1 MQVEINKELLEEIK
15 IAIEDENTR
24 FIQNRLGELHAADI
38 TSLLY
43 GVNTQEAKYVLDLL
57 ELKIRAEII
66 SLIDEEVQP
75 KFLKFFTSKEIAD
88 LIQFIDSDD
97 AADILLDQENTKR
110 DEIIAQ
116 VKDEEKIKNILDL
129 LRYDE
134 NVAGGLMAKEL
145 ITCNINWTVIQCIE
159 EIRRQAEKVE
169 KIFTLYVVNNANR
182 LLGTISTKKLL
193 LAKDETQISA
203 FFDQNVISVDA
214 NTPQEEVSSIM
225 SKYDL
230 EAIPVVNVKKRLL
243 GRITIDDVVDVIQ
256 EQADLD
262 KQLMSGIS
270 ESVEFNDSVLQ
281 LTRARLPWLIIG
293 MAGGLLGAKLM
304 GFFEDDLR
312 AIPAMAFFIPLITAT
327 GGNVG
332 IQSSSIIVQKLA
344 QHDRFDKNMWQQ
356 FFKSLLVAIINGV
369 AISTIVLIFG
379 VFIQNEIHLPVVVS
393 IALFSVVLLSSFM
406 GTITPLILTKFNIN
420 PALASGPFIT
430 TTNDILGIVV
440 YFSVAHIII

>member
-1 MQVEINKELLEEIK
+1 MQTEINKELLGELK
-15 IAIEDENTR
+15 AAIENEDVN
-24 FIQNRLGELHAADI
+24 FISNSLKEFHAADI

-43 GVNTQEAKYVLDLL
+43 EVDTKEAKYVIDVFDVKL
-57 ELKIRAEII
+57 RAEII

-75 KFLKFFTSKEIAD
+75 KFLKAFTNKEIAD
-88 LIQFIDSDD
+88 LLQYIDSDD
-97 AADILLDQENTKR
+97 AADILLDQDDTSR

-116 VKDEEKIKNILDL
+116 VNDEEKIKNILDL

-145 ITCNINWTVIQCIE
+145 ITCNINWTVKQCIE

-169 KIFTLYVVNNANR
+169 KIYTLYVVNNANR
-182 LLGTISTKKLL
+182 LLGTIATKKLL
-193 LAKDETQISA
+193 LSKEEAPISA

-214 NTPQEEVSSIM
+214 NISKEEVASVM

-230 EAIPVVNVKKRLL
+230 EAVPVVNVKKRLL

-256 EQADLD
+256 EQADLE

-270 ESVEFNDSVLQ
+270 ESVEFNDNVLA

-304 GFFEDDLR
+304 GFFENDLR
-312 AIPAMAFFIPLITAT
+312 AVPAMAFFIPLITAT

-344 QHDRFDKNMWQQ
+344 QHDRFDKNVWQQ
-356 FFKSLLVAIINGV
+356 FFKSLVVALINGI
-369 AISTIVLIFG
+369 AISSIVLVCGF
-379 VFIQNEIHLPVVVS
+379 FIQNDIHLPLVVA
-393 IALFSVVLLSSFM
+393 IALFAVVLLSSFM
-406 GTITPLILTKFNIN
+406 GTITPLVLNRFDIN

-430 TTNDILGIVV
+430 TTNDILGIIV
-440 YFSVAHIII
+440 YFSVAHIFI

>member
-1 MQVEINKELLEEIK
+1 MQVEINKELLEGLRIAVENEDIK
-15 IAIEDENTR
+15 
-24 FIQNRLGELHAADI
+24 FIQKSLGELHAADI

-43 GVNTQEAKYVLDLL
+43 EVNTEEAKYIIDVFEVKL
-57 ELKIRAEII
+57 RAEII

-75 KFLKFFTSKEIAD
+75 KFLKIFSSSEIAN
-88 LIQFIDSDD
+88 LLHYIVSDD
-97 AADILLDQENTKR
+97 AADILLDQDTAKR
-110 DEIIAQ
+110 EEIIAQ
-116 VKDEEKIKNILDL
+116 IKDEEKIKNILDL

-134 NVAGGLMAKEL
+134 DVAGGLMAKEL
-145 ITCNINWTVIQCIE
+145 ITCNINWTVTQCIE

-169 KIFTLYVVNNANR
+169 KIYTLYVVNNANR

-193 LAKDETQISA
+193 LAKEGTQISA
-203 FFDQNVISVDA
+203 FFEQNVISVDA
-214 NTPQEEVSSIM
+214 NMDEEEVASIM

-230 EAIPVVNVKKRLL
+230 EAIPVVNMKKRLL
-243 GRITIDDVVDVIQ
+243 GRITIDDIVDVIQ
-256 EQADLD
+256 EQADHD
-262 KQLMSGIS
+262 KQLMSGIT
-270 ESVEFNDSVLQ
+270 ESVEFNDSVLA

-304 GFFEDDLR
+304 GFFESDLR

-344 QHDRFDKNMWQQ
+344 QHDRFDKNIWQQ
-356 FFKSLLVAIINGV
+356 FFKSLLVAMINGV
-369 AISTIVLIFG
+369 AISSIVLFFG
-379 VFIQNEIHLPVVVS
+379 YFIQGEIHLPLVVS
-393 IALFSVVLLSSFM
+393 FALFTVVLLSSFM
-406 GTITPLILTKFNIN
+406 GTITPLVLDKFEIN

-440 YFSVAHIII
+440 YFSVAHVFI